1 MAAKEEIINL
11 HKFVDVFAWLYQDM
25 LGLSTE
31 IVEQRLLLD
40 QYASL
45 SNKN

>member
-1 MAAKEEIINL
+1 MAAKEEIISL
-11 HKFVDVFAWLYQDM
+11 YKFVDVFAWSYQDM

-40 QYASL
+40 QDASL